1 MTAPPPEGDTGNPRP
16 VLTLICPAPAARQT
30 GDTQATPLSSLEPG
44 TAVPV
49 LTPPSRPITGDVD
62 YILVL
67 L

>member
-16 VLTLICPAPAARQT
+16 VLTLTCPAPAARQT
-30 GDTQATPLSSLEPG
+30 GDTQATPHSSLEPG

-49 LTPPSRPITGDVD
+49 PKPPSRPLTGDAG

-67 L
+67 F